1 MLSFITNFNLMLF
14 ILFTVLYSY
23 QIVYVA
29 VALFKKAK
37 KPAAASKNHHFAVL
51 IAARNE
57 STVIAQ
63 LIESIK
69 KQKYPKDK
77 LDVFVIADNCTDD
90 TADVARAAGASVYER
105 FNKKYVGKGYALTFA
120 LNNIKRDYGRDAF
133 EGFFVFDADNLL
145 DENYVA
151 EMNKLFDQGYRVL
164 TCYRNT
170 KNYGTNWISAGYS
183 LWFLRE
189 SKYLNNPRMLLKTSC
204 AISGTGFLIHNDII
218 QKNHGW
224 KHHLLTEDIEFSV
237 DSIINGEKI
246 GYCGAAKIYDEQPS
260 TWKQSWTQRLR
271 WSKGFY
277 QVLGNYSKGLLKGF
291 VVDKRFA
298 CYDMFITIAPAIF
311 VSLASII
318 INACFL
324 LNGMMNS
331 SIYLQHL
338 IFSTTTSA
346 IITSLFNFYLMLFL
360 VGLITTIT
368 EWKEI
373 HDTSTVKKIFYMFTF
388 PLFILT
394 YIPISIAALFKKIG
408 WEPIA
413 HSVSKSI
420 EDFER
425 S

>member
-1 MLSFITNFNLMLF
+1 M
-14 ILFTVLYSY
+14 
-23 QIVYVA
+23 
-29 VALFKKAK
+29 
-37 KPAAASKNHHFAVL
+37 
-51 IAARNE
+51 R
-57 STVIAQ
+57 
-63 LIESIK
+63 
-69 KQKYPKDK
+69 
-77 LDVFVIADNCTDD
+77 
-90 TADVARAAGASVYER
+90 
-105 FNKKYVGKGYALTFA
+105 
-120 LNNIKRDYGRDAF
+120 
-133 EGFFVFDADNLL
+133 
-145 DENYVA
+145 
-151 EMNKLFDQGYRVL
+151 
-164 TCYRNT
+164 
-170 KNYGTNWISAGYS
+170 
-183 LWFLRE
+183 
-189 SKYLNNPRMLLKTSC
+189 
-204 AISGTGFLIHNDII
+204 
-218 QKNHGW
+218 
-224 KHHLLTEDIEFSV
+224 
-237 DSIINGEKI
+237 
-246 GYCGAAKIYDEQPS
+246 
-260 TWKQSWTQRLR
+260 QSWTQRLR

-277 QVLGNYSKGLLKGF
+277 QVLGNYSKGLFKGF
-291 VVDKRFA
+291 LLDKKFA

-346 IITSLFNFYLMLFL
+346 IITSLFNFYVMLFL

-373 HDTSTVKKIFYMFTF
+373 HGTSAPKKIFYLFTF

-413 HSVSKSI
+413 HNVSKSI

>member
-1 MLSFITNFNLMLF
+1 MLSFITNFNLVLF
-14 ILFTVLYSY
+14 ILFTALYSY
-23 QIVYVA
+23 QVVYVA
-29 VALFKKAK
+29 VALFKKGKA
-37 KPAAASKNHHFAVL
+37 PAPASQNHHYAIL

-57 STVIAQ
+57 SAVIGQ

-77 LDVFVIADNCTDD
+77 LDIFVIADNCTDD
-90 TADVARAAGASVYER
+90 TAEVARSAGANVYER

-120 LNNIKRDYGRDAF
+120 LNNIKRDYGKDRF
-133 EGFFVFDADNLL
+133 EGYFVFDADNLL

-151 EMNKLFDQGYRVL
+151 EMNKLFDHGYRVL
-164 TCYRNT
+164 TCYRNS

-189 SKYLNNPRMLLKTSC
+189 SKYLNNPRMMLKTSC
-204 AISGTGFLIHNDII
+204 AISGTGFLIHKDII
-218 QKNHGW
+218 QKNNGW

-237 DSIINGEKI
+237 DSIINGETI

-277 QVLGNYSKGLLKGF
+277 QVLGNYSKGLFKGF
-291 VVDKRFA
+291 LLDKKFA

-311 VSLASII
+311 VSLAGII

-346 IITSLFNFYLMLFL
+346 IITSLFNFYVMLFL

-373 HDTSTVKKIFYMFTF
+373 HDTSAPKKIFYLFTF

-413 HSVSKSI
+413 HNVSKSI